1 MKRLICL
8 CLCCLLLWGCS
19 AEPIE
24 TTVTEN
30 AIHLDPMMLGDL
42 SVTIV
47 DGHVTE
53 GAEDMATFALYT
65 DYLDL
70 PTEGSDPCR
79 ITIHR
84 IYDGT
89 EYISV
94 LSYADGL
101 YTLDDGETRRQYP
114 YLIYSC
120 ENLRPQATSD
130 FAEYYLL
137 SEDPTM
143 TSQRYHQHLLSAVL
157 QTDFPATTIVYTD
170 FLSFER
176 AERYGTVPA
185 KYLTHPDLLAVAR
198 FCRDGFYV
206 EQLLEEPDPAASGLT
221 ETVRKCFDYDF
232 KPLPDD
238 SLPESTACGYY
249 RGEAIGCDDTLFD
262 PKPED
267 RLPEGSY
274 PVLQNLGIW
283 QEGEG
288 YVLLRCHRMEG
299 WKLEGLVPVYSSRE
313 YINGFHALF
322 YSELI
327 LTYYDQNGIPQ
338 WQTTGEI
345 FVR

>member
-1 MKRLICL
+1 MKRLFCL

-19 AEPIE
+19 TVPVE
-24 TTVTEN
+24 TTIAES
-30 AIHLDPMMLGDL
+30 AIPFVPIMLGDL

-53 GAEDMATFALYT
+53 GAEDMAWFALQTGGPESPT
-65 DYLDL
+65 DGS
-70 PTEGSDPCR
+70 EGCQ

-84 IYDGT
+84 SYDGT
-89 EYISV
+89 EYTSV

-101 YTLDDGETRRQYP
+101 YTLDDGERLRQYP

-170 FLSFER
+170 FLSFDR

-185 KYLTHPDLLAVAR
+185 KYLTHPDQLRAAR
-198 FCRDGFYV
+198 FCRDGFYL
-206 EQLLEEPDPAASGLT
+206 EQLLEEPDPTSSGLT
-221 ETVRKCFDYDF
+221 ETVRKCYDYDF
-232 KPLPDD
+232 KPLPDN
-238 SLPESTACGYY
+238 SLPETTACGYY
-249 RGEAIGCDDTLFD
+249 RGEAIDCDDTLFD

-267 RLPEGSY
+267 RLPEDSFPG
-274 PVLQNLGIW
+274 LQNLGIW
-283 QEGEG
+283 QEDEG
-288 YVLLRCHRMEG
+288 YVLLRCHRMEI
-299 WKLEGLVPVYSSRE
+299 WKLQNPAMSYCFR
-313 YINGFHALF
+313 

>member
-1 MKRLICL
+1 MKRLFCL

-19 AEPIE
+19 AEPVE
-24 TTVTEN
+24 TAVTES
-30 AIHLDPMMLGDL
+30 AIPFAPMMLGDL

-53 GAEDMATFALYT
+53 GSTDMAWFALQTGFPESPT
-65 DYLDL
+65 DGS
-70 PTEGSDPCR
+70 EGCQ
-79 ITIHR
+79 ITLHR

-143 TSQRYHQHLLSAVL
+143 TSQRYYEHLLSAVL
-157 QTDFPATTIVYTD
+157 QTDFPATTVVYTD
-170 FLSFER
+170 FLSFDR

-185 KYLTHPDLLAVAR
+185 KYLTHLDQLRAAS
-198 FCRDGFYV
+198 FCRDGFYL
-206 EQLLEEPDPAASGLT
+206 EQLLEEPNPADSGLT
-221 ETVRKCFDYDF
+221 ETVRKCYDYDF
-232 KPLPDD
+232 NPLPDN
-238 SLPESTACGYY
+238 SLPETTACGYY
-249 RGEAIGCDDTLFD
+249 RGEAIGHNNSYFN

-267 RLPEGSY
+267 RLPEDSF
-274 PVLQNLGIW
+274 PSLESLGIW

-288 YVLLRCHRMEG
+288 YVLLRCHRMES
-299 WKLEGLVPVYSSRE
+299 WKLQSPVISYYSC
-313 YINGFHALF
+313 

>member
-24 TTVTEN
+24 TTIAES
-30 AIHLDPMMLGDL
+30 AIPFVPIMLGDL

-53 GAEDMATFALYT
+53 GATDMAWFALQTGGPESPT
-65 DYLDL
+65 DGS
-70 PTEGSDPCR
+70 EGCQ
-79 ITIHR
+79 ITMHR

-157 QTDFPATTIVYTD
+157 QTDFPATTVVYTD

-185 KYLTHPDLLAVAR
+185 KYLTHPDQLVGAR

-206 EQLLEEPDPAASGLT
+206 EQLLEKPDPAASGLT
-221 ETVRKCFDYDF
+221 ETVRKCYDYDF
-232 KPLPDD
+232 KPLPDN
-238 SLPESTACGYY
+238 SLPETTACGYY
-249 RGEAIGCDDTLFD
+249 RGEAIAYDDALFD

-267 RLPEGSY
+267 RLPEETY
-274 PVLQNLGIW
+274 PGLQNLGIW

-288 YVLLRCHRMEG
+288 YVLLRCHRMED
-299 WKLEGLVPVYSSRE
+299 WKLKHPVMSYTPR
-313 YINGFHALF
+313 

>member
-1 MKRLICL
+1 MKRLLCL

-19 AEPIE
+19 AEPVE
-24 TTVTEN
+24 TTATESV
-30 AIHLDPMMLGDL
+30 IPFVPMMLGDL

-53 GAEDMATFALYT
+53 GSTDMAWFALQTGLPESPT
-65 DYLDL
+65 D
-70 PTEGSDPCR
+70 GSVRCQ
-79 ITIHR
+79 ITLHR
-84 IYDGT
+84 IYEGT

-101 YTLDDGETRRQYP
+101 YTLNDGETRRQYP
-114 YLIYSC
+114 YLIYAC

-130 FAEYYLL
+130 FVEYYLL

-143 TSQRYHQHLLSAVL
+143 TSQRYHEHLLSAVL
-157 QTDFPATTIVYTD
+157 QTDFPATTVVYTD
-170 FLSFER
+170 FLSFDR

-185 KYLTHPDLLAVAR
+185 KYLTHLDMLRAAS
-198 FCRDGFYV
+198 FCRDGFYL
-206 EQLLEEPDPAASGLT
+206 EQLPEEPDPASSGLT
-221 ETVRKCFDYDF
+221 ETVRKCYDYDF

-238 SLPESTACGYY
+238 SLPETTAYGYY
-249 RGEAIGCDDTLFD
+249 RGETIGHNNSYFN

-267 RLPEGSY
+267 RLPDGTDS
-274 PVLQNLGIW
+274 VLQNLGIW

-288 YVLLRCHRMEG
+288 YVLLRCHRMES
-299 WKLEGLVPVYSSRE
+299 WKLQHPVISYYSC
-313 YINGFHALF
+313 